1 MSINGD
7 SPNSLYQQLADQ
19 LVSQGV
25 LVSPAETHG
34 VVLGMMSVK
43 PQELQADEV
52 LATIIQLNEEEETSD
67 QESFLQFLA
76 AMVEQAREMLFSQGF
91 DVQLLLP
98 QDGNSLR
105 DQTLA
110 LSRWCRGYIFGLVAA
125 GLRDFKQLPKDAAE
139 IIQDVLQISEINTDL
154 DEQGDEEEKAFF
166 EIEQFV
172 RVGVQL
178 VFEELNPPVAP
189 TDGEE

>member
-1 MSINGD
+1 MSINSD
-7 SPNSLYQQLADQ
+7 SPDSLYQQLADQ
-19 LVSQGV
+19 LVSQGA

-34 VVLGMMSVK
+34 VVLGMTSVK

>member
-1 MSINGD
+1 MSINSD
-7 SPNSLYQQLADQ
+7 SPDSLYQQLADQ

-34 VVLGMMSVK
+34 VVLGMLSVK

-67 QESFLQFLA
+67 KESFLQFLA
-76 AMVEQAREMLFSQGF
+76 AMVEQARETLFSQGF

-125 GLRDFKQLPKDAAE
+125 GMRDFKQLPKDAAE

-154 DEQGDEEEKAFF
+154 NEQGDEEEKAFF

>member
-1 MSINGD
+1 MNISSD
-7 SPNSLYQQLADQ
+7 SPDSLYQQLADQ

-34 VVLGMMSVK
+34 VVLGMLSVK

-52 LATIIQLNEEEETSD
+52 LVTIIQLNEEEETSD
-67 QESFLQFLA
+67 KESFLQFLA
-76 AMVEQAREMLFSQGF
+76 AMVEQARETLFSQGF

-154 DEQGDEEEKAFF
+154 DEQGGEEEKAFF

-178 VFEELNPPVAP
+178 IFEELNPPVGP

>member
-1 MSINGD
+1 MSINSD
-7 SPNSLYQQLADQ
+7 SPDSLYQQLADQ

-34 VVLGMMSVK
+34 VVLGMTSVK